1 MKQKAFSNSDQTMTT
16 IKRDF
21 PGGAVDKNPHASTE
35 DTGSISSPEG
45 FRRLWSSWGHVPELL
60 RPRAWSLCS
69 ATREATAIRSGSTAR
84 ESSPA
89 CN

>member
-1 MKQKAFSNSDQTMTT
+1 MTT

-35 DTGSISSPEG
+35 DTDFILSPGG
-45 FRRLWSSWGHVPELL
+45 FRRLWSSWGHVPELA

-69 ATREATAIRSGSTAR
+69 AAREATAMRSQNTAR

-89 CN
+89 CS